1 MTEKSGPN
9 NMTEYRQDLNIVL
22 AILAKAPVPGLAK
35 TRLIPR
41 LGADGAARLAHKL
54 LARTLAAAERSGLP
68 VTLFTEP
75 APTEPEWPKFS
86 LPDTVACYPQAPGDL
101 GARMAAAVERSLA
114 TSDGVL
120 LSGTDCVE
128 VSPELFGEAAD
139 ALALHDA
146 VLYPA
151 VDGGYALLGL
161 RAPCPAV
168 FEAMPWSTEQV
179 AALTLAR
186 LKAQGR
192 SVFVGRTLHDVDE
205 PADLARVE
213 DLLG

>member
-1 MTEKSGPN
+1 MTERPHGLIIS
-9 NMTEYRQDLNIVL
+9 L

-54 LARTLAAAERSGLP
+54 LARTLTAAERSGLP
-68 VTLFTEP
+68 VVLFTEP
-75 APTEPEWPKFS
+75 DLGAPQWHSVS
-86 LPDTVACYPQAPGDL
+86 LPRTLPCYPQTHGDL
-101 GARMAAAVERSLA
+101 GARMAAAVEQVLA

-128 VSPELFGEAAD
+128 VSPELFREAAD
-139 ALALHDA
+139 ALARHDA
-146 VLYPA
+146 ILYPA
-151 VDGGYALLGL
+151 ADGGYALLGL

-168 FEAMPWSTEQV
+168 FEAMPWSTAQV
-179 AALTLAR
+179 GALTLAR
-186 LKAQGR
+186 LEAQGV

-205 PADLARVE
+205 PADLERIE
-213 DLLG
+213 GLLG

>member
-1 MTEKSGPN
+1 MSEDSKNLT
-9 NMTEYRQDLNIVL
+9 IAL

-35 TRLIPR
+35 TRLIPS
-41 LGADGAARLAHKL
+41 LGATGAARLAGKL
-54 LARTLAAAERSGLP
+54 LARTLAAAERSGLAM
-68 VTLFTEP
+68 TLFTEP
-75 APTEPEWPKFS
+75 EPAAAQWQKLGLPGVFS
-86 LPDTVACYPQAPGDL
+86 CYPQAPGDL
-101 GARMAAAVERSLA
+101 GARMAAAVEQLLA

-139 ALALHDA
+139 ALAQHDA

-151 VDGGYALLGL
+151 ADGGYALLGL
-161 RAPCPAV
+161 RAPCPGV

-179 AALTLAR
+179 GALTLAR
-186 LKAQGR
+186 LKAQGW

-205 PADLARVE
+205 PADLARVA
-213 DLLG
+213 DLLS

>member
-1 MTEKSGPN
+1 MTERP
-9 NMTEYRQDLNIVL
+9 QDLIVTL
-22 AILAKAPVPGLAK
+22 AILAKAPAPGLAK
-35 TRLIPR
+35 TRLIPV
-41 LGADGAARLAHKL
+41 LGTEGAARLAQKL
-54 LARTLAAAERSGLP
+54 LERTLAAAEHSGLP

-75 APTEPEWPKFS
+75 EPTAEQWQELGLLGQFF
-86 LPDTVACYPQAPGDL
+86 CYPQTPGDL
-101 GARMAAAVERSLA
+101 GARMAAAVGRSLA

-128 VSPELFGEAAD
+128 VSPELFSEAAN
-139 ALALHDA
+139 ALAQHDA

-151 VDGGYALLGL
+151 ADGGYALLGL

-168 FEAMPWSTEQV
+168 FEVMPWSTEQV

-186 LKAQGR
+186 LKAQGW
-192 SVFVGRTLHDVDE
+192 SIFVGRTLHDVDE